1 MRFFS
6 ALTLLMTMITVPF
19 EILSGPPTAAAQQE
33 SLSISDAVMRT
44 LSSHP
49 GIKIQEERVEQKEGD
64 LQSAS
69 GQFDWVGL
77 AGISKEEQRYHLTQ
91 EQEEAARLS
100 NLLGQRFISD
110 SWRKETTTYSA
121 GVRKP
126 TRSGVVVQPSL
137 STLDVTDP
145 TADLEYE
152 NRSNIGVE
160 ILIPLLRGFGEE
172 STGAVE
178 MAARSTLTATE
189 WESKHNISGQILETA
204 AAYWSGLAAR
214 EIYRV
219 LLDTGKRAD
228 ELNRLVEL
236 LVRGGE
242 VEPAMLHQ
250 ARAKLLQRKADVRSA
265 EQSYYDA
272 RQRLA
277 RALGYSPEEM
287 TAPPKP
293 EGPFPPVV
301 APDFLSRE
309 KEEQYV
315 AHALGQRADYLAA
328 QTHVTTQAIL
338 LRKAEL
344 DRKPRLDFD
353 FSAGMTGLSERENTS
368 RYWRS
373 LYHDKAGP
381 GAFVALNLEWPFT
394 NNIAIG
400 EFIKRRSLLRE
411 ARLTQAQLSNA
422 IASDV
427 LVAIEKL
434 RSSAQE
440 YRLYGESAD
449 AYREA
454 VKFEDQKVRA
464 GESSLNTLIDLED
477 RYYEVRLSQ
486 VRTKQ
491 RYALALAELR
501 YSTGTL
507 LTEDARNFRFRPN
520 SLLIL
525 PLIGEP

>member
-19 EILSGPPTAAAQQE
+19 EILSGPPTVAAQQE

-77 AGISKEEQRYHLTQ
+77 ASISKEEKRYHLTQ
-91 EQEEAARLS
+91 EQEEAARIS
-100 NLLGQRFISD
+100 NLLGQRTISD
-110 SWRKETTTYSA
+110 SWRKETNQYLV
-121 GVRKP
+121 GVRRP
-126 TRSGVVVQPSL
+126 TRSGIVVQPSF
-137 STLDVTDP
+137 SSLDINDP
-145 TADLEYE
+145 SADLAYE
-152 NRSNIGVE
+152 NRSDMGVE
-160 ILIPLLRGFGEE
+160 ILIPLLRGLGEE
-172 STGAVE
+172 STGALE
-178 MAARSTLTATE
+178 KAARTALTATE

-204 AAYWSGLAAR
+204 AAYWSSLAALG
-214 EIYRV
+214 IYMV
-219 LLDTGKRAD
+219 LLDTGNRAD
-228 ELNRLVEL
+228 ELNSLVEL
-236 LVRGGE
+236 LVKGGE
-242 VEPAMLHQ
+242 VEPAALHQ
-250 ARAKLLQRKADVRSA
+250 ARGKLLQRKAEVKNA
-265 EQSYYDA
+265 EQSYFES

-277 RALGYSPEEM
+277 LAMGYSPQEM
-287 TAPPKP
+287 IHPPAPQ
-293 EGPFPPVV
+293 GPFPPVV
-301 APDFLSRE
+301 GPEALDKDRE
-309 KEEQYV
+309 QKFV
-315 AHALGQRADYLAA
+315 THALNERADYLAA
-328 QTHVTTQAIL
+328 QNNISTQEIL

-381 GAFVALNLEWPFT
+381 GAYAALTLEWPIE
-394 NNIAIG
+394 NNTAVG

-411 ARLTQAQLSNA
+411 ARLTSSLLANT

-427 LVAIEKL
+427 LVAAERV
-434 RSSAQE
+434 RSSARE
-440 YRLYGESAD
+440 YRLAGESVE
-449 AYREA
+449 AYRDA
-454 VKFEDQKVRA
+454 VRFEEKKVRA
-464 GESSLNTLIDLED
+464 GESSLNALIDLED
-477 RYYEVRLSQ
+477 RYYEVRLTQ
-486 VRTKQ
+486 LQAHR

-507 LTEDARNFRFRPN
+507 LTEDARAFRFKPER
-520 SLLIL
+520 LLTM
-525 PLIGEP
+525 PFTGEP